1 LSEKLTAKH
10 CPNNF
15 SDKEFL
21 MSEKIPLPTVVL
33 QSIFV
38 RDHQRR
44 IRLVIELLE
53 AKARRRT
60 PPTKLQNSSATE
72 TTRAFTA
79 TPHTGGNS

>member
-1 LSEKLTAKH
+1 
-10 CPNNF
+10 
-15 SDKEFL
+15 

-33 QSIFV
+33 QSILV

-53 AKARRRT
+53 AKANRRAS
-60 PPTKLQNSSATE
+60 PTKLQSSLATE

-79 TPHTGGNS
+79 TPRTGGNS

>member
-1 LSEKLTAKH
+1 
-10 CPNNF
+10 
-15 SDKEFL
+15 
-21 MSEKIPLPTVVL
+21 MSEKIPQPAVVL
-33 QSIFV
+33 QSTFV

-44 IRLVIELLE
+44 IRLVIELLEALE

-72 TTRAFTA
+72 TKRALTA